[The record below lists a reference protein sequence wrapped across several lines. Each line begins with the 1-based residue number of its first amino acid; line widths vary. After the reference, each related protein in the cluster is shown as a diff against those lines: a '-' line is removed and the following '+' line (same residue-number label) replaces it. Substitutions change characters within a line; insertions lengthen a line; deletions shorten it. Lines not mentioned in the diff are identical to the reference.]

1 MEDLYLFLFKKIRHN
16 RKSAYFS
23 DTMQMSMRYMAGI
36 AGIMYCVIACK
47 RSDHNPP
54 KDITLQSN
62 PSVYDSTLASKWGA
76 DDYGMKSYVLVLLRR
91 GPNRP
96 QDSVKREALQA
107 AHMANINRLAE
118 QGKLLVAGPMEDT
131 GSIRG
136 IYLFDART
144 IEEAKAWTET
154 DPAIQAGS
162 LIMEMHPWYGSAAMM
177 EIPKL
182 HYRAVKKSF

>member
-1 MEDLYLFLFKKIRHN
+1 
-16 RKSAYFS
+16 
-23 DTMQMSMRYMAGI
+23 MSMRYI
-36 AGIMYCVIACK
+36 AGIVVILYGMMACK
-47 RSDHNPP
+47 GSDHNPP
-54 KDITLQSN
+54 KDISQQTN
-62 PSVYDSTLASKWGA
+62 HPVFDSVLASKWGA
-76 DDYGMKSYVLVLLRR
+76 DDYGMKSYVLVLLKR

-96 QDSVKREALQA
+96 QDSIKREALQA